1 MKKVIISL
9 EHSIIGP
16 DGGIGQLTCIP
27 DVCNE
32 EEIVELERGWEQEIG
47 DVELYTSW
55 VGGDEM
61 IEVVRK
67 VRSFWKRRGYQIIWR
82 HYEDIIEDKSIKEVS
97 EETIR
102 ELAYAFE
109 DEDMQATI
117 GGQKFYVV
125 FGGIDVKG
133 GR

>member
-1 MKKVIISL
+1 MKKVIISV
-9 EHSIIGP
+9 EHSMIAP
-16 DGGIGQLTCIP
+16 DGGIGHLTCIP
-27 DVCNE
+27 DVRNE
-32 EEIVELERGWEQEIG
+32 EEIVELERAWEQEIG
-47 DVELYTSW
+47 DVELYTLW
-55 VGGDEM
+55 IGGDEM

-82 HYEDIIEDKSIKEVS
+82 HYEDIIEDKSIKEVP